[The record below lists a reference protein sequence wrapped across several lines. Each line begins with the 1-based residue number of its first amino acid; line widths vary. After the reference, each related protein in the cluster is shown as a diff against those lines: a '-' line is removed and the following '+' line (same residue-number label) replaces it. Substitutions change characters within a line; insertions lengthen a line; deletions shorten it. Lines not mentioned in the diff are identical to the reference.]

1 MYKGSYVAIITPF
14 KDNKLDEEGLRQNIK
29 FLIDKGSSGIVACAT
44 TGECPTLNDNEYERV
59 IRIVVEETQNKVP
72 VIAGA
77 GTNSTE
83 KTIKYVHRAIDFG
96 AQGVLVVTPYY
107 NKPTQEGLYQH
118 YSEVSKASSIPIIVY
133 NVPSRTGSNILP
145 KTIARL
151 NQDFENIVGLKAASG
166 NLDQVSE
173 VQRLC
178 GDKFDI
184 LSGDDSLTFPM
195 LAIGA
200 KGVISVVA
208 NILPDQVALMCAA
221 FFNGDLK
228 QARKIHLD
236 IFPVV
241 KAMFIETNPS
251 PVKKAMELLGMPSGK
266 PRLPLVEMDKA
277 NIPILKKA
285 LIDYGIEL

>member
-14 KDNKLDEEGLRQNIK
+14 KDNILDEEGLRKNLK
-29 FLIDKGSSGIVACAT
+29 FLMNKGSSGIVACAT
-44 TGECPTLNDNEYERV
+44 TGECPSLTDDEFERV
-59 IRIVVEETQNKVP
+59 IRIAVEETKGNIP

-77 GTNSTE
+77 GTNSTK
-83 KTIKYVHRAIDFG
+83 KTIKLVHKATDFG
-96 AQGVLVVTPYY
+96 AKGVLVVTPYY

-118 YSEVSKASSIPIIVY
+118 YCEVSKESSVPIIVY
-133 NVPSRTGSNILP
+133 NVPGRTGCNILP
-145 KTIARL
+145 QTVARL
-151 NQDFENIVGLKAASG
+151 FHDCENIVGLKAASG
-166 NLDQVSE
+166 DLDQVSE
-173 VQRLC
+173 IQRLC

-208 NILPDQVALMCAA
+208 NILPDQVAELCIS
-221 FFNGDLK
+221 FFNGDLVK
-228 QARKIHLD
+228 ARKIHLN

-241 KAMFIETNPS
+241 KAMFIETNPI

-277 NIPILKKA
+277 KVPTLKKV

>member
-1 MYKGSYVAIITPF
+1 MYKGSYVAIVTPF
-14 KDNKLDEEGLRQNIK
+14 IDNKLDEDGLRKNIR

-44 TGECPTLNDNEYERV
+44 TGECPSLHDDEYERV
-59 IRIVVEETQNKVP
+59 IKISVEETQNKVP

-83 KTIKYVHRAIDFG
+83 KTIKFIHRATDFG
-96 AQGVLVVTPYY
+96 AQGALVVTPYY

-133 NVPSRTGSNILP
+133 NVPSRTGGNIFP

-151 NQDFENIVGLKAASG
+151 HQDHKNIVGLKAASG
-166 NLDQVSE
+166 NLDQVTE

-178 GDKFDI
+178 GDSFDI

-195 LAIGA
+195 LAVGA

-221 FFNGDLK
+221 FLNGDLK
-228 QARKIHLD
+228 RARKIHLD

-241 KAMFIETNPS
+241 KAMFIETNPI
-251 PVKKAMELLGMPSGK
+251 PVKKAMELLGIPAGK
-266 PRLPLVEMDKA
+266 PRLPLVEMADN
-277 NIPILKKA
+277 NIPLLKKA